1 MSGNIR
7 IKLIEMAEVAIEK
20 FQKEYQTIEAEAKMD
35 GIVDADE
42 QAALDSLSQKL
53 GVLRDVARNQR
64 AVVTRNRE
72 MWDALSAA
80 RAEFDERLRTLQAA
94 NWADVA
100 KLETAAAAI
109 TAATQDERWNDATK
123 VLESARAKMATTY
136 QAYLA
141 AQPAMAG
148 AGDDAPPAPAAAP
161 GVDADKAKFEAA
173 KAAYTRAMTS
183 LDRHAQ
189 KGAPSI
195 AAEITAI
202 KAKAAAADADAAGAD
217 FAKALAKMAPLAAE
231 CAATEDKAH
240 DLAHFNA
247 VLAHRTTLVNNPV
260 PAVLAGD
267 AAIDDLKTEIDTLFA
282 GAQADAAAAKF
293 GDGIA
298 KLDKIPDLHERRRA
312 LDFRRVNYVN
322 DDARVTQLIALIDAA
337 PAGDRAP
344 LQATI
349 DKFKAQVAAAKYA
362 QTNDYAASSAR
373 MRTLMSELGTIR
385 TILRTAASY
394 TAALAAFDNL
404 LATVDPHP
412 GQVAIAEFVAARK
425 ADRAQAV
432 TDATATK
439 FPTAMQLLQRT
450 GAGDWTAQKALA
462 DAYVVFDGKRQTAQ
476 ALIVAVKALPG
487 TADGI
492 AQAEALMTLAAQQ
505 AVAKNIPG
513 AEASLVEATARA
525 NEAKAAA
532 DAKAALDAL
541 HDTTALDGAGADFGA
556 ALAVYTTMRANVA
569 GQDTT
574 NAFAAQL
581 AAADV
586 PVDAAKAEAAKASP
600 DATIVRAKLD
610 EGIAALQALLPKIG
624 ALDAFTRHLATVKTL
639 VNTTLPPLNADNCI
653 QSAIDACTVLVSDA
667 EALAAAPGMDFA
679 GAEAK
684 LTEAN
689 KRGLQAQINAATYTT
704 DIQPDL
710 AAITAALALV
720 NTGSAN
726 VQALMAARVAR
737 LTKLQ
742 TDIATDITNEDFKAA
757 ESKGNEASIVCTAT
771 LQDGQ
776 YCVRIDN
783 NYANWVTARLPQIQG
798 GQPAVAAALAETN
811 QLIADHQAC
820 LAAGSY
826 GAASGI
832 MDQTYWA
839 IQRGI
844 DALALAAPYGI
855 AQVAARAA
863 LDALVAKTSPAIEA
877 RINDFEARYAEAVR
891 LAAEPQYVVATQRM
905 TALTTE
911 VNAFVAMADAY
922 NSYGPA
928 QVAAVAKLTAA
939 EGHPQ
944 RDAIETM
951 IGLLRSKYDAA
962 VAIADG
968 GDPARAKTMM
978 DEVTSSATASIA
990 EADFAKTRTDIATAL
1005 GDSASET
1012 DGPDTAHIDAAAA
1025 ALAVQ
1030 VARAHADIATQELT
1044 DAQAALDVAKD
1055 DTGAAAARTDALR
1068 RALDLIAAAGNVI
1081 SQNQLL
1087 ETALDAA
1094 RQQIVRLRGHTQGAY
1109 LEPLIKEAETELGVI
1124 ASRAVNLAALP
1135 ACSSD
1140 LAAVVARL
1148 TEMGPKL
1155 DAHAEYVPLRAKPE
1169 VEPRLPVLEA
1179 HDHSFAIQ
1187 GNIEAIRRKLD
1198 EAARLSAAFDPVP
1211 AVALL
1216 KEVETLGHSALVLA
1230 QMSNNVAPSAAE
1242 IQKILDGPGG
1252 DAELDAMIDK
1262 LEPDAQR
1269 AVLKVAFEARFGCT
1283 LQNFAGVDGNGNPIN
1298 PIAAGAQDGPNIKRF
1313 YEIMSDLPPSA
1324 TADNDSMRIFTEI
1337 ESGGGS
1343 YYSGSSKDV
1352 VMREGDAALSVAYGF
1367 GQEAEVGQVDAGC
1380 EPANTDPV
1388 SFFSWNTL
1396 HEVGHAVDDQH
1407 GFMKKNQGG
1416 PAFGGW
1422 TEYGSNT
1429 GPIATILAAHFKYDK
1444 TYIQQAMSQ
1453 KLPVPGVAGDVAP
1466 GAPQPAAGVS
1476 PEEWEGRRVAFAA
1489 WLAQVR
1495 TPRNPWA
1502 SNSLAQRVAIG
1513 GVVYQESYVG
1523 IWTSY
1528 QIAARSKGLTGYQ
1541 FRAPGEW
1548 FSELYAAYHSGKLK
1562 PTHPATGWLEGLDA
1576 P

>member
-7 IKLIEMAEVAIEK
+7 IKLIEMAEAAIEK
-20 FQKEYQTIEAEAKMD
+20 FQKEYEKLEAEAKMD
-35 GIVDADE
+35 GIIDADE
-42 QAALDSLSQKL
+42 QTDLDNLSSKL
-53 GVLRDVARNQR
+53 RVLKDLARNQR

-80 RAEFDERLRTLQAA
+80 KAEFEQRLKTLQSAK
-94 NWADVA
+94 WPDLA
-100 KLETAAAAI
+100 KLEAAAAAI
-109 TAATQDERWNDATK
+109 TAAADDERWNDATK
-123 VLESARAKMATTY
+123 VLEMARAKMATAY

-141 AQPAMAG
+141 AQPAVAAEG
-148 AGDDAPPAPAAAP
+148 GEEAPAPAPAP
-161 GVDADKAKFEAA
+161 GVDADKAKFEGA
-173 KAAYTRAMTS
+173 KALYTKAMTS
-183 LDRHAQ
+183 LERHAQ
-189 KGAPSI
+189 KAAPSI
-195 AAEITAI
+195 ASEITAI
-202 KAKAAAADADAAGAD
+202 KAKATAADADATAGD
-217 FAKALAKMAPLAAE
+217 YAKALTQMAPLAAE
-231 CAATEDKAH
+231 CAGVEDKAH

-260 PAVLAGD
+260 PAAPAGD

-282 GAQADAAAAKF
+282 DAQTDAAAAKF
-293 GDGIA
+293 SNGIT
-298 KLDKIPDLHERRRA
+298 KLDKIPVLHERRRA
-312 LDFRRVNYVN
+312 LDVRRTNYLA
-322 DDARVTQLIALIDAA
+322 DDARVMGHIAAIDAA

-349 DKFKAQVAAAKYA
+349 DKFKAQAAAAKYA
-362 QTNDYAASSAR
+362 QTNDYADSSAK
-373 MRTLMSELGTIR
+373 MRTLNAELGTIR
-385 TILRTAASY
+385 NILRTAASY
-394 TAALAAFDNL
+394 TAALAAFDVQM
-404 LATVDPHP
+404 ATVDPHA

-439 FPTAMQLLQRT
+439 FPTAIQLLQRT
-450 GAGDWTAQKALA
+450 GAGDWTAHKALA
-462 DAYVVFDGKRQTAQ
+462 DAYVAYEGKRQTAQ
-476 ALIVAVKALPG
+476 TLIDTVKALPG

-492 AQAEALMTLAAQQ
+492 AQAEALMTLAAEQ
-505 AVAKNIPG
+505 AIAKNIPG
-513 AEASLVEATARA
+513 AEARLVEATARA

-541 HDTTALDGAGADFGA
+541 HDTGALDGAGTDFPA

-574 NAFAAQL
+574 NAFTAQL
-581 AAADV
+581 TAADV

-600 DATIVRAKLD
+600 DAAALRAKLD
-610 EGIAALQALLPKIG
+610 EGIAALQTLLPKIG
-624 ALDAFTRHLATVKTL
+624 ALAAFTAHLATAKTL
-639 VNTTLPPLNADNCI
+639 INTTLPPLNIDNCI
-653 QSAIDACTVLVSDA
+653 KPAIDACKVLLTEA
-667 EALAAAPGMDFA
+667 ETLAAAPGLDFA

-684 LTEAN
+684 LAEAT
-689 KRGLQAQINAATYTT
+689 KRGLQAQINSGLYTS

-710 AAITAALALV
+710 TAITNALALV
-720 NTGSAN
+720 NTGNAN

-742 TDIATDITNEDFKAA
+742 TDIATDIANEDFKAA
-757 ESKGNEASIVCTAT
+757 QSKGNEASVVSTAT
-771 LQDGQ
+771 MQDGT

-783 NYANWVTARLPQIQG
+783 NYTNWVTNRIGQIQG

-826 GAASGI
+826 SAASSI
-832 MDQTYWA
+832 MDKIFWS

-844 DALALAAPYGI
+844 DALALAGPYDA
-855 AQVAARAA
+855 AQAAARTA
-863 LDALVAKTSPAIEA
+863 LDALAAKTSPAIEA
-877 RINDFEARYAEAVR
+877 KINEFEGRYTAAVA
-891 LAAEPQYVVATQRM
+891 LAAEPQYVIATQRM
-905 TALTTE
+905 TDLTAE

-939 EGHPQ
+939 EGHAQ

-951 IGLLRSKYDAA
+951 IGLLRSKYDTA
-962 VAIADG
+962 VTIADA

-978 DEVTSSATASIA
+978 DEVTASATATIA

-1005 GDSASET
+1005 GDSASAT
-1012 DGPDTAHIDAAAA
+1012 DGPEAAHIDATAA

-1030 VARAHADIATQELT
+1030 VGREHADIATQELK
-1044 DAQAALDVAKD
+1044 DAEAALDIAKD
-1055 DTGAAAARTDALR
+1055 ETKEAAVRTEALR
-1068 RALDLIAAAGNVI
+1068 RALDLIATAGNVI
-1081 SQNQLL
+1081 SQNQML
-1087 ETALDAA
+1087 ETALESA
-1094 RQQIVRLRGHTQGAY
+1094 RQQIAGLRSHAQAAY

-1140 LAAVVARL
+1140 LAALVARL

-1169 VEPRLPVLEA
+1169 VEPRLAVLEA

-1187 GNIEAIRRKLD
+1187 SNIDAIRRKLD
-1198 EAARLSAAFDPVP
+1198 DAARLSAAFDPVP

-1216 KEVETLGHSALVLA
+1216 KEVETLGNSALVMA

-1283 LQNFAGVDGNGNPIN
+1283 LQNFAGVDAAGNPIN

-1313 YEIMSDLPPSA
+1313 YEIMSDLPPTA
-1324 TADNDSMRIFTEI
+1324 TSDNDSMRIFTEI
-1337 ESGGGS
+1337 ESGQGS
-1343 YYSGSSKDV
+1343 LYRGSTKDV

-1367 GQEAEVGQVDAGC
+1367 GQEAEVGQVDPGC
-1380 EPANTDPV
+1380 EPANTEPV

-1407 GFMKKNQGG
+1407 GFMKKKQSG
-1416 PAFGGW
+1416 PDFGGW

-1429 GPIATILAAHFKYDK
+1429 GPIATILAGHFKYDK

-1453 KLPVPGVAGDVAP
+1453 KLPTVAAPGDVAP
-1466 GAPQPAAGVS
+1466 GAPQPAAGVK
-1476 PEEWEGRRVAFAA
+1476 PEEWEARRVAFTA

-1495 TPRNPWA
+1495 EPRNPWA
-1502 SNSLAQRVAIG
+1502 SNSVAQRVAIG
-1513 GVVYQESYVG
+1513 GVVYQESYTGV
-1523 IWTSY
+1523 WTSY
-1528 QIAARSKGLTGYQ
+1528 QLAARSKGMTGYQ

-1562 PTHPATGWLEGLDA
+1562 PSHPATGWLEDLDA